1 MTRPTPGSTVAGP
14 AAGWA
19 DLASLDTDPHP
30 VFTTY
35 SAGNFA
41 EVAPDRLSPMSWSL
55 VGPPVERGMR
65 NVAGRL
71 FPRARWAT
79 GSHFVFVGYFSCR
92 PYHNL
97 SGFCQL
103 AYGVPGLDPAL
114 VTRSYFEDAPVPE
127 PPGGRPYRGG
137 AAVLPQ
143 LARELLLT
151 RRRVGALTEQVPQLE
166 AALAEARPGRKGA
179 PGLPAGGGS
188 LALGRLLPGAVRLL
202 DRVWETHYASTMLI
216 LPLLAVQDG
225 VARRFVPYW
234 RELEPLVNR
243 PDSLVW
249 QRLADLGAAV
259 PEATSFLHR
268 QFYEVADD
276 QEPWD
281 RYVGALGPPVAGAET
296 DGLLPE
302 DPWALVPLS
311 RTLQLPRLSAVVRI
325 AMEQREHTKSLAMR
339 TLHVMRLVVRAVAAR
354 RGLADGD
361 WPYLSLNE
369 LLDES
374 MPAAQL
380 HRYARSRAEE
390 CAQAIDRPMPD
401 LFNTAQDG
409 PGTGAPEPAST
420 RAGVGICP
428 GQVTGTVVVPGA
440 DGRYEPGP
448 DANGGRRIL
457 VCERADVQIQTVL
470 PHIDALVTARGSALS
485 HVAILLREHGLPSVI
500 GHPLARDLRP
510 GQEVYVDGTTGE
522 VRLLA

>member
-1 MTRPTPGSTVAGP
+1 MSRPGAAA
-14 AAGWA
+14 AAGTA
-19 DLASLDTDPHP
+19 RTGLDTDPHP

-65 NVAGRL
+65 GVAGRL

-97 SGFCQL
+97 SAFCQL

-127 PPGGRPYRGG
+127 PPGGRAQRGG

-166 AALAEARPGRKGA
+166 AALAEACPDRAG
-179 PGLPAGGGS
+179 GLPASGGS
-188 LALGRLLPGAVRLL
+188 LALGRLVPGAVRLL

-259 PEATSFLHR
+259 PEVTSFLHR
-268 QFYEVADD
+268 QFYEIADD
-276 QEPWD
+276 QEPWT

-296 DGLLPE
+296 DDLLPE

-311 RTLQLPRLSAVVRI
+311 RALQLPRLSAVVRI

-361 WPYLSLNE
+361 WPYLSLDE

-374 MPAAQL
+374 VAGAQL
-380 HRYARSRAEE
+380 HRQARTRAQE
-390 CAQAIDRPMPD
+390 CAEAIDRPMPD

-409 PGTGAPEPAST
+409 PGTPATAPASART
-420 RAGVGICP
+420 GVGICP

-440 DGRYEPGP
+440 DGRYEP
-448 DANGGRRIL
+448 DANGGRRVL